1 MNDDAGDARQMY
13 GFLPDIDR
21 AAQLDAWR
29 HADLA
34 DSLEHISEACRENLP
49 TVTETLTPVIACLR
63 SGKQLCPDAFGDY
76 FELGEA
82 LFDKDAE
89 RASKAAALLAA
100 VPERGG
106 SLRIACRGSGEI
118 SRLEDSLDRRLGDE
132 AASFAPLAPED
143 GAAFVKLLDE
153 GFELLHAGF
162 PELEGEIRAIIH
174 EIVLAQAPKGAKM
187 EFDGASHYQF
197 WGLLLLNPRH
207 HPTRLAVAEVLAHEA
222 GHSLLFGLTRE
233 EPLVRNPDEEL
244 YASPLRVD
252 PRPMDGIYH
261 ATFVSARMALAMETL
276 AESGVLTD
284 EEREQALD
292 AAAKDR
298 ENFASGDGVVRE
310 HGDLTDSGAQIMA
323 NARAWIE
330 A

>member
-1 MNDDAGDARQMY
+1 MY
-13 GFLPDIDR
+13 GFLPDAGR
-21 AAQLDAWR
+21 AARLDAAR
-29 HADLA
+29 HDDLA
-34 DSLEHISEACRENLP
+34 DSLAHIAEACADPLP
-49 TVTETLTPVIACLR
+49 AVAGTIAPVVKALR
-63 SGKQLCPDAFGDY
+63 SGKRLRADAFGDY

-82 LFDKDAE
+82 LFQEDAD
-89 RASKAAALLAA
+89 RAVKAAALLAA
-100 VPERGG
+100 VPERGEE
-106 SLRIACRGSGEI
+106 LEIACRGSGENP
-118 SRLEDSLDRRLGDE
+118 RLDRSLDRRLGAD
-132 AASFAPLAPED
+132 ASGFAPIAPENCTD
-143 GAAFVKLLDE
+143 FRSLIDE
-153 GFELLHAGF
+153 GFGLLRAGF
-162 PELEGEIRAIIH
+162 PALEGEIRGIIH

-197 WGLLLLNPRH
+197 WGLLLLNPKH

-244 YASPLRVD
+244 YNSPLRVD

-276 AESGVLTD
+276 AESRVLSA
-284 EEREQALD
+284 EEREQALE

-310 HGDLTDSGAQIMA
+310 HGDLTDSGARIMA
-323 NARAWIE
+323 NARAWIG
-330 A
+330 AT